1 MTTKQAD
8 DEVPRALAPAP
19 PEHGLTMSR
28 IGWFLAVI
36 AIPAAALASGLDL
49 PDAQAASSQD
59 WPPFVLVG
67 GLLLIGVVANGDGV
81 FEAAGTRLARFIR
94 SELGLFGAATLV
106 VAAVTAVLN
115 LDTSVAFLTPVLVH
129 LARARNRSPAPVLY
143 ACLLLSNAASLLLPG
158 SNLTNLIVLGQ
169 LRLSG
174 SHFVARM
181 APAFAVSV
189 LLTALVVAAFHRR
202 ELVSVHRV
210 DDDVP
215 RVQRRCGALGVSAV
229 IAATALVLLLRSPAP
244 WVGGIGVAAVALRLL
259 QRRERLPYLVET
271 LGPQLLLGLFASAV
285 ALGTLGRWWN
295 GPSRLLG
302 HLDSWG
308 TATFAAVT
316 SVVTN
321 NLPAASLL
329 ASRVPPHPFS
339 LLVGLN
345 LGPNLFVTGSLSSL
359 LWLKSARAAGCT
371 PSITHVT
378 RLGIVAVPVSMAAV
392 LLVLAAAG
400 RR

>member
-1 MTTKQAD
+1 MTTKQTSD
-8 DEVPRALAPAP
+8 GVPAALAPSAP
-19 PEHGLTMSR
+19 PDHGLTMSR
-28 IGWFLAVI
+28 IGWLLAAI
-36 AIPAAALASGLDL
+36 AVPAAALASVLDL
-49 PDAQAASSQD
+49 PDARAASSQD

-81 FEAAGTRLARFIR
+81 FEAAGTRLARFFR
-94 SELGLFGAATLV
+94 SELGLFGAATIV

-129 LARARNRSPAPVLY
+129 LARVRYRSPAPALY

-169 LRLSG
+169 LHLSG

-189 LLTALVVAAFHRR
+189 LFTALVVAAFHRR
-202 ELVSVHRV
+202 ELAGAHRV
-210 DDDVP
+210 EDLP
-215 RVQRRCGALGVSAV
+215 RAQSRCGALGVSAV
-229 IAATALVLLLRSPAP
+229 IAATALVLLVRSPAP
-244 WVGGIGVAAVALRLL
+244 WVGGIGVAAIALRLV
-259 QRRERLPYLVET
+259 QRRERLPQVVEV

-308 TATFAAVT
+308 IATFAAVT

-339 LLVGLN
+339 LLLGLN

-359 LWLKSARAAGCT
+359 LWLKSARVAGCT
-371 PSITHVT
+371 PSIRHVT
-378 RLGIVAVPVSMAAV
+378 RLGIVAVPLSMAAA
-392 LLVLAAAG
+392 LLVLAATG
-400 RR
+400 TR